1 MKTPLFSPIKYHAC
15 ISSEEMMKS
24 EADGARHLQ
33 GYETSGERPNGLQVF
48 EMIEETREMRCK
60 FLFYLFQSTGQ

>member
-1 MKTPLFSPIKYHAC
+1 
-15 ISSEEMMKS
+15 MMKS

-60 FLFYLFQSTGQ
+60 FLFYSFQSTGQ

>member
-1 MKTPLFSPIKYHAC
+1 
-15 ISSEEMMKS
+15 MMKS

-48 EMIEETREMRCK
+48 EMVEET
-60 FLFYLFQSTGQ
+60 

>member
-1 MKTPLFSPIKYHAC
+1 VLFVNENAFVLLSQISCMPLC
-15 ISSEEMMKS
+15 ILSEEGMMKS

-48 EMIEETREMRCK
+48 EMVEET
-60 FLFYLFQSTGQ
+60 